1 MNITATLFGQMI
13 VFTVLFWFVKSY
25 LWEPILTT
33 IEDRKA
39 RIADGLAASQ
49 KGAEDMARAE
59 EEVAMV
65 LKEAKVQAAAIIEQA
80 KTRESQIVEEA
91 KNKALVE
98 AERVKTGAEAEL
110 EQEVNRAKDSLR
122 TQIAAL
128 ALAGASKI
136 VAKEIDTK
144 THKKVLDDLVSQI

>member
-13 VFTVLFWFVKSY
+13 VFTVLIWFVKSY

-33 IEDRKA
+33 MEDRKA

-59 EEVAMV
+59 AKAADL
-65 LKEAKVQAAAIIEQA
+65 LKEAKVQAAGIIEQA

-91 KNKALVE
+91 KTKALVE
-98 AERVKTGAEAEL
+98 AERVKEGAEAEL
-110 EQEVNRAKDSLR
+110 QQEVNRAKESLR
-122 TQIAAL
+122 TQVAEL
-128 ALAGASKI
+128 AIAGASKI
-136 VAKEIDTK
+136 VAKEIDTN

>member
-1 MNITATLFGQMI
+1 MNITMTLFGQMI
-13 VFTVLFWFVKSY
+13 VFTILIWFIKSY

-33 IEDRKA
+33 MEDRKA

-59 EEVAMV
+59 AKAADI

-91 KNKALVE
+91 KTKALVE
-98 AERVKTGAEAEL
+98 AERVKEGAEAEL
-110 EQEVNRAKDSLR
+110 QQEVNRAREGLR
-122 TQIAAL
+122 TQVAEL
-128 ALAGASKI
+128 VLAGASKI

-144 THKKVLDDLVSQI
+144 THKKVLADLVAQI

>member
-13 VFTVLFWFVKSY
+13 VFTVLIWFVKSY

-33 IEDRKA
+33 IEDRKE

-49 KGAEDMARAE
+49 KGAEDMALAE
-59 EEVAMV
+59 EEAAVL

-80 KTRESQIVEEA
+80 KIRESQIVEEA
-91 KNKALVE
+91 KGKAIAE
-98 AERVKTGAEAEL
+98 ADRVKVGAEAEL
-110 EQEVNRAKDSLR
+110 EQEINRAKDSLR
-122 TQIAAL
+122 TQVSEL
-128 ALAGASKI
+128 VLAGASKI
-136 VAKEIDTK
+136 VAKEIDMK